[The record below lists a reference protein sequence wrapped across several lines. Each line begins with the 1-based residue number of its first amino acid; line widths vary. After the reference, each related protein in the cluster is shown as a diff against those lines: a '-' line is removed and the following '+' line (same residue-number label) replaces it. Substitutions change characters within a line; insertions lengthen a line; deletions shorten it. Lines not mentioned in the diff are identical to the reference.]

1 MHENFIYIDY
11 LYKFIHLVLNTCIF
25 TKKKVHAFSIK
36 RKKKIQFM

>member
-25 TKKKVHAFSIK
+25 TKKKYMHFQSK
-36 RKKKIQFM
+36 EKKFQFM